1 MATPEEIRAETIRAN
16 LQAGIET
23 ARRIMEDRLPR
34 RPAIRASTDEL
45 MNMAG
50 ALVALDVAAAAA
62 AELLATIDQIELTD
76 HAGLARAALI
86 RLLVQAGYVTL
97 IEEKSHDS
105 AE

>member
-1 MATPEEIRAETIRAN
+1 MASPEEIRADIIRAN

-34 RPAIRASTDEL
+34 RRAIRASTDEL
-45 MNMAG
+45 LNMAG
-50 ALVALDVAAAAA
+50 ALVALDMVAASA
-62 AELLATIDQIELTD
+62 AELLAHIDRIELTD

-86 RLLVQAGYVTL
+86 GLLVQAGYVTL
-97 IEEKSHDS
+97 IDEATNDH